1 MVLFLFACWGMYV
14 HIASVTASLPLCLHA
29 SVCELVQW
37 LAKIFGIPMHGRKK
51 PWIVYMYFNEF
62 SINI

>member
-1 MVLFLFACWGMYV
+1 MVLFFNACWCMYV
-14 HIASVTASLPLCLHA
+14 HIASVTASLLHA

-37 LAKIFGIPMHGRKK
+37 LAKIFGMPMHGRKK